1 MATGSAERETIET
14 SLDGWVRRLDE
25 QLGWMSYAEP
35 DEAVRMYVDKS
46 VLRGRIQK
54 QACRI

>member
-46 VLRGRIQK
+46 VLRG
-54 QACRI
+54 